1 MVLLFRALWLFLTGL
16 FRRRAGLLDDSVL
29 RFRAWPTDIDLN
41 RHLNDGRYVSL
52 AGLGRVYLLV
62 RSGVFREALQRHWYP
77 VVGAVTIRYRR
88 EIPALRRFTL
98 RTRVAG
104 WDEKWFYFE
113 QRFELDGTLA
123 AIVWA
128 RGLVRTRKGA
138 VPTSDLL
145 TLAGVSVPSPSLPDG
160 LVRWSEGGIP

>member
-77 VVGAVTIRYRR
+77 VVGVSSMCTALSSMRVMPSSGVSAVT
-88 EIPALRRFTL
+88 
-98 RTRVAG
+98 
-104 WDEKWFYFE
+104 
-113 QRFELDGTLA
+113 
-123 AIVWA
+123 
-128 RGLVRTRKGA
+128 
-138 VPTSDLL
+138 
-145 TLAGVSVPSPSLPDG
+145 
-160 LVRWSEGGIP
+160 